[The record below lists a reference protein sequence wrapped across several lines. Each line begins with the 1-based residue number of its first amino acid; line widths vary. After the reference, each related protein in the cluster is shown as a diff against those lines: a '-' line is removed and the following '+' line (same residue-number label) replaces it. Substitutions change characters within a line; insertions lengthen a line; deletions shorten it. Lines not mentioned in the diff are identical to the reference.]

1 MMCHGAVFRSWLAA
15 RLLSV
20 MPEHPSVMPER
31 PSVMPGLVPGI
42 HFRRSNGP
50 DGDARNKSG
59 HDVKGH
65 DERRAGAAAGTPA
78 GMS

>member
-1 MMCHGAVFRSWLAA
+1 
-15 RLLSV
+15 
-20 MPEHPSVMPER
+20 MPGCVPSVMPGCA

-42 HFRRSNGP
+42 SIGAIAAAEM
-50 DGDARNKSG
+50 DARNKSG

-65 DERRAGAAAGTPA
+65 DERRAGAAAWTRA